1 MLLASP
7 NSNPL
12 HPPPLQMGDASS
24 PFAGLASGGDGTK
37 LTFAQRKQQNND
49 AKQQATVGDGKR
61 PATFSYTKDLPRPK
75 DPAFNGINP
84 WSLVINV
91 LDTIDY
97 TKGMLVQGT
106 DMNGTSLTMG
116 DKYFVP
122 SGICHSTKS
131 DAACR
136 GKTRYMYIDNVP
148 SKVMPCANP
157 EMPSDPNCQKNPT
170 GLIAGVVQDA
180 VKMNPFELVA
190 SIQGKG
196 SYVNDKCVMRTE
208 RVGYQKG
215 GVSNY
220 RYETKCAPPRMPLVC
235 SVQVSDGPKCAVF
248 AMTDADRNAD
258 AFAKPNTGV
267 LARMVKETQAY
278 ALQFISGVNATPQPD
293 AAETDTPPPPATID
307 PPKQTRS
314 LPLDPYDRTWTTFC
328 STSLNTQLTV
338 HYKQATGVYARVSTT
353 GHCLM
358 DRIQCERKWA
368 KYRWYSL
375 VKVNTAKA
383 QYYQIEFYAYI
394 HPEKRY
400 NNYWF
405 DDATRVTG
413 KMDSKGRMY
422 TEALSMPKYTANVE
436 FEGFTGGE
444 ASVVTKGGRSGWWD
458 AVLLLVVVLLVVGR
472 GVWRRM
478 VRHG

>member
-1 MLLASP
+1 
-7 NSNPL
+7 
-12 HPPPLQMGDASS
+12 MGDASS
-24 PFAGLASGGDGTK
+24 PFAGLASGGDATK
-37 LTFAQRKQQNND
+37 LTFAQRKQKNND

-61 PATFSYTKDLPRPK
+61 PATFSYTKDLPQPK

-91 LDTIDY
+91 IDTIDY
-97 TKGMLVQGT
+97 TKGMLVQGA
-106 DMNGTSLTMG
+106 DMDGNSMTMG

-122 SGICHSTKS
+122 SGICHPTKS

-157 EMPSDPNCQKNPT
+157 EMPSDPKCQKNPT

-208 RVGYQKG
+208 RVGYEKG
-215 GVSNY
+215 SSRRY

-248 AMTDADRNAD
+248 TMTDAARNAD
-258 AFAKPNTGV
+258 AFAKPDTGV

-278 ALQFISGVNATPQPD
+278 ALQFIRGVRTKPQAD
-293 AAETDTPPPPATID
+293 TGETGTTSPPPAAID
-307 PPKQTRS
+307 PPKQLRS
-314 LPLDPYDRTWTTFC
+314 LPLDPYDRTWTQFC
-328 STSLNTQLTV
+328 SKSLNAQLAV
-338 HYKQATGVYARVSTT
+338 FYKQATKGAFTRVSTT

-358 DRIQCERKWA
+358 DRIQCEGKWV

-375 VKVNTAKA
+375 VKFSTRRA

-413 KMDSKGRMY
+413 KMDSAGRMF
-422 TEALSMPKYTANVE
+422 TEALAMPRYTANVE
-436 FEGFTGGE
+436 FEGFTGDDSM
-444 ASVVTKGGRSGWWD
+444 AAKGGRGGAWD
-458 AVLLLVVVLLVVGR
+458 AVLLLLVLLLVVGR
-472 GVWRRM
+472 GVWKRM

>member
-1 MLLASP
+1 
-7 NSNPL
+7 
-12 HPPPLQMGDASS
+12 MGDASS
-24 PFAGLASGGDGTK
+24 PLSGLASGGDGST
-37 LTFAQRKQQNND
+37 LTFAQRKQQNTD
-49 AKQQATVGDGKR
+49 AQQKATVGDGKP
-61 PATFSYTKDLPRPK
+61 PATFSYTKDLPRPP
-75 DPAFNGINP
+75 DPAFNGVNP

-97 TKGMLVQGT
+97 TKGMLIQGK
-106 DMNGTSLTMG
+106 DMQGRDLSMG

-157 EMPSDPNCQKNPT
+157 EMPSDPKCQQNPT

-208 RVGYQKG
+208 RVGYEKG

-235 SVQVSDGPKCAVF
+235 SLQVSDGPKCVLF
-248 AMTDADRNAD
+248 TMTTEDRAKD
-258 AFAKPNTGV
+258 AFAKKDSGI
-267 LARMVKETQAY
+267 LATMVKETQAY
-278 ALQFISGVNATPQPD
+278 ALQFISGVNATP
-293 AAETDTPPPPATID
+293 PPPEGDDATAASPATPLTTTATIV

-328 STSLNTQLTV
+328 SASLNTQLAFY
-338 HYKQATGVYARVSTT
+338 YKQATKGAYTRFSTT

-358 DRIQCERKWA
+358 DRIQCEGKWV

-375 VKVNTAKA
+375 VKIDTATP
-383 QYYQIEFYAYI
+383 QYYQIEFFAYI

-405 DDATRVTG
+405 DDATQVTG
-413 KMDSKGRMY
+413 KMDSAGRMY
-422 TEALSMPKYTANVE
+422 TEALAMPRYTANVE
-436 FEGFTGGE
+436 FEGFTGGDAAVAAQE
-444 ASVVTKGGRSGWWD
+444 GWGGWWWD
-458 AVLLLVVVLLVVGR
+458 AVLLLLVVMLVVGR
-472 GVWRRM
+472 GVWRR
-478 VRHG
+478 VFPR